1 MLARYGPEK
10 LYRGGLRIETT
21 IDPRLQFYAEQAV
34 SGRLDG
40 TSPPLDM
47 ALVTVEPST
56 GLVRAMVGGRDYAS
70 SQVNLALGGAL
81 GFQPGSSF
89 KTFVLAAAFEQG
101 IGPDTAVDAPAQ
113 FRIPDCDGADC
124 FLGNYSD
131 GQGYGRMTLRKAT
144 ASSINTVFAQL
155 ITDVGIQK
163 TAEMANRLGVTSID
177 PNGSYGVSLSLGAS
191 EVSPL
196 DMASAYGT
204 LANQGVRIDPTPI
217 LRVLDRDGHI
227 LEDNNHRQ
235 GTRAVSANVAANV
248 TNVLQDVVKS
258 GTGTAAALDRPV
270 AGKTGTAEEY
280 RAAWFVGYTPQLSTA
295 VWMGYTD
302 AQRSL
307 PGTTGGST
315 PAQTWADFMRPA
327 MNDLPVQ
334 DFPPPAKLVAADAAT
349 GPGQRAGAGGLDRAD
364 QPAARRT
371 RP

>member
-1 MLARYGPEK
+1 M
-10 LYRGGLRIETT
+10 
-21 IDPRLQFYAEQAV
+21 
-34 SGRLDG
+34 
-40 TSPPLDM
+40 
-47 ALVTVEPST
+47 
-56 GLVRAMVGGRDYAS
+56 
-70 SQVNLALGGAL
+70 NLALGGAL

-89 KTFVLAAAFEQG
+89 KTFVLTAAFEQG
-101 IGPDTAVDAPAQ
+101 IGPDTAVDAPAR

-177 PNGSYGVSLSLGAS
+177 PNGDYGVSLSLGAA

-196 DMASAYGT
+196 DMASAYAT

-280 RAAWFVGYTPQLSTA
+280 RAAWFVGYTPQL
-295 VWMGYTD
+295 VDLGVD
-302 AQRSL
+302 GLHR
-307 PGTTGGST
+307 
-315 PAQTWADFMRPA
+315 RPA
-327 MNDLPVQ
+327 LAARHNRRQHAGADLGGLHAAGHEGPPGAGLPAAGQARRRDPATGRRPAGAAPAASTGPTAPTAPPDTTVKAPPQATPSDTPTDCGGPCQLYSGPLDLPLTIQ
-334 DFPPPAKLVAADAAT
+334 NTAGSRPGAAS
-349 GPGQRAGAGGLDRAD
+349 PV
-364 QPAARRT
+364 RT
-371 RP
+371 VGRWSCTTRHEPHRVT